1 MAKDDSS
8 NGDKLLS
15 FFDSDS
21 QVAGEKLLRIR
32 QKLIRYFSAERCP
45 DPQELSDETLFR
57 VIKAINEGKQ
67 VTTTI
72 EAYIFGFAKN
82 ILREARRLP
91 QFDSLEELPPD
102 KERATSPEQ
111 ETLAPWER
119 QEILAYYQKCLME
132 FTDSEQKLFLGYYAQ
147 NPGEKPKEARERLA
161 SLMGLSRAVLKQ
173 RAFRI
178 RERLEACIK
187 NCMSMK
193 GTKSANPHK

>member
-8 NGDKLLS
+8 DGDRLLS
-15 FFDSDS
+15 FFDNDS

-57 VIKAINEGKQ
+57 VIKALNEGKQ

-82 ILREARRLP
+82 VLREARRLP
-91 QFDSLEELPPD
+91 QFESLEEIPPD
-102 KERATSPEQ
+102 KERAAAPTQ

-119 QEILAYYQKCLME
+119 KEILLYYQKCLTE
-132 FTDSEQKLFLGYYAQ
+132 FTDSEQRLFVCYYAQ

-161 SLMGLSRAVLKQ
+161 SLMGVSRAVLKK
-173 RAFRI
+173 RAFRL
-178 RERLEACIK
+178 REKLETCIK
-187 NCMSMK
+187 KCLSLE
-193 GTKSANPHK
+193 GTKAANLHK